1 MQQFVCS
8 IAILAVTIIYL
19 FWRVYLQAT
28 HRRERLLRERIAYL
42 LWVAADVDEFAL
54 STAGV
59 EERSLDKT
67 LDVT

>member
-19 FWRVYLQAT
+19 FWRVYLQAS
-28 HRRERLLRERIAYL
+28 HRRERHLRERVTFL

-54 STAGV
+54 AGV
-59 EERSLDKT
+59 DERALDNT